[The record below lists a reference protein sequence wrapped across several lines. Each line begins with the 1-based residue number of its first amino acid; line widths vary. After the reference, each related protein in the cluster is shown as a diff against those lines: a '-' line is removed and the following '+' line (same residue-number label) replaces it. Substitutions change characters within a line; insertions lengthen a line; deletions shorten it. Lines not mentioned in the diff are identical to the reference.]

1 LFPTDVLTP
10 ASPQFLS
17 IRSLP
22 VPTVAALNGPA
33 IGAGLGVALA
43 CDCRVAAADA
53 KLGLTFVGLGLHPG
67 MGSTHFLPRIA
78 GPAAAAKL
86 LLSGRIV
93 SGTEALAAS
102 SSSSSTGST
111 IANISPDASSMAIVG
126 GYGFVEEVTPS
137 GAAAVDAAIATAKG
151 FAAAAPVAVSTCL
164 ATLRA
169 QGDDGLHA
177 SLQREAAA
185 QAVCYASAD
194 YRAGVLAIMEKRKPV
209 LVPIVTLFMHR

>member
-1 LFPTDVLTP
+1 MFPTDVLTP

-93 SGTEALAAS
+93 SGTEALASSSS

-209 LVPIVTLFMHR
+209 FTGA

>member
-1 LFPTDVLTP
+1 MFPTDVLTP

-93 SGTEALAAS
+93 SGTEALAAAAAASSSS

-209 LVPIVTLFMHR
+209 FTGA

>member
-1 LFPTDVLTP
+1 MFPTDVLTP

-93 SGTEALAAS
+93 SGTEALAASS

-209 LVPIVTLFMHR
+209 FTGA

>member
-1 LFPTDVLTP
+1 MFPTDVLTP

-93 SGTEALAAS
+93 SDTEALAAAASSSS

-209 LVPIVTLFMHR
+209 FTGA

>member
-93 SGTEALAAS
+93 SGTEALASSSS

-209 LVPIVTLFMHR
+209 FTGA